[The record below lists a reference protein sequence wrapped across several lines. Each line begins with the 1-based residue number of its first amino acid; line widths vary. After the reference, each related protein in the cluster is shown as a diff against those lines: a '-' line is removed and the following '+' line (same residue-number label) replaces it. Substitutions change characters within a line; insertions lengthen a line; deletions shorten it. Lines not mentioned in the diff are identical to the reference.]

1 MGKPYR
7 ECKFCGAHL
16 DAGEICDCRKP
27 KREPQAAEGA
37 PRRMRLVAICREV
50 DKDTGRIAVYPLKN
64 RIDSGTITALKI
76 RAQMNP
82 ELRYFTLVS
91 DRWERFGEVIA
102 GILKRRTVTAADVDR
117 IGGIVEL
124 R

>member
-27 KREPQAAEGA
+27 KREPQTWRESAGLWNCKEGEA
-37 PRRMRLVAICREV
+37 L
-50 DKDTGRIAVYPLKN
+50 
-64 RIDSGTITALKI
+64 DSE
-76 RAQMNP
+76 Q
-82 ELRYFTLVS
+82 ELREMY
-91 DRWERFGEVIA
+91 RAAAVIKE
-102 GILKRRTVTAADVDR
+102 ICDRRTVTAADVDR

>member
-50 DKDTGRIAVYPLKN
+50 DPETGKVAVLSGMRGNERRNGFFLAELGAEQPRISVFHPCFRPLGAVRGGYRP
-64 RIDSGTITALKI
+64 S
-76 RAQMNP
+76 
-82 ELRYFTLVS
+82 
-91 DRWERFGEVIA
+91 
-102 GILKRRTVTAADVDR
+102 ILKRRTVTAADVDR

-124 R
+124 